1 MKQKHI
7 FRALLAIVLVAVLAL
22 GGWGLDIL
30 INGNHLPLSHESVR
44 KVQVHIIP
52 PYLHLSDYPEM
63 AQEDRLLFLD
73 NSDPEDQKI
82 IREALSLLEEFR
94 YAKIGTNEDGARF
107 SDVWCVMKITYR
119 HHQESF
125 WFFPDRVRRFNSLE
139 ESTDSPTYLGK
150 NPEKFREKIERFAEI
165 VYGEKNN

>member
-1 MKQKHI
+1 MKKKHL
-7 FRALLAIVLVAVLAL
+7 FRALLALFLVAVLAV
-22 GGWGLDIL
+22 GGWVLDFHL
-30 INGNHLPLSHESVR
+30 NGGRLPLSHESVR

-94 YAKIGTNEDGARF
+94 YAKIGTKEDGARF
-107 SDVWCVMKITYR
+107 SDVWCIMEITYR
-119 HHQESF
+119 HHRERF
-125 WFFPDRVRRFNSLE
+125 WFFLDRVRCFNYLK